1 MSKQKKNINDIK
13 KFDIK
18 KKYKFNKKSNAKK
31 SNKKYVINII
41 QYIIVFMIIIACGLF
56 IYKSACNPEKTPSVF
71 GRKAFI
77 IVSGSMIP
85 EINVGDVV
93 ITNSNENIDVGK
105 IIAYKRD
112 STIIVHRVVGMIKV
126 NDGIMY
132 QTKGDKNNVE
142 DKELVSKDQVEGI
155 VVMKIPYIGRVLMWL
170 YNHLAWIIVM
180 LITLIILNIVIRR

>member
-13 KFDIK
+13 KFDNK
-18 KKYKFNKKSNAKK
+18 KEYRLNKKSNAKK
-31 SNKKYVINII
+31 SNKKHIIKII
-41 QYIIVFMIIIACGLF
+41 QYIIVFMMIIACGLF
-56 IYKSACNPEKTPSVF
+56 IYKNAGNPEKTPSVF

-93 ITNSNENIDVGK
+93 ITNSNENIEVGK